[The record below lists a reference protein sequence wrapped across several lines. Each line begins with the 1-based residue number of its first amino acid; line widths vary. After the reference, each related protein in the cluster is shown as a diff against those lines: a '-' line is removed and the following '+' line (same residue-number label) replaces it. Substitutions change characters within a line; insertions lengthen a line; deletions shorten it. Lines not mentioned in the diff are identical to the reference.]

1 MNAISIGPFIFSN
14 DRFIA
19 ILTVIA
25 FFVVAELLAWRNGG
39 RRDAIHRWTGAVLVT
54 WVIAARLGY
63 VVAHWEVFASAPL
76 SVLAIWQGGFDVRAG
91 TFGLGVTL
99 FAAFLS
105 QSRIGGPLLGSVS
118 VAFLVFTVATLLFP
132 DETRGRLPVTAF
144 KDLSGAPVSLVNR
157 DVPVVLNL
165 WATWCQPCR
174 REMPMMT
181 DVAQSQGDVDII
193 FANQGERDSVIGEY
207 LALNDLPADGMIRDP
222 DSALMQKF
230 GMLGLPSTLFFAA
243 DGSLQAVH
251 TGEISRAALL
261 SGINDLRRAV
271 SQ

>member
-165 WATWCQPCR
+165 WATWCPPCR

-230 GMLGLPSTLFFAA
+230 GMLGLPSPLFFAA